1 MKQRKSYKSGFPVG
15 AGNDVGEVE
24 FFSCLFKFFRINQQ
38 DCTSF
43 PRKWESAV
51 TDILALDYHE
61 GLALSRISYNINT
74 EKLSAII
81 KIN

>member
-1 MKQRKSYKSGFPVG
+1 MKQLKNYKSGFPVG
-15 AGNDVGEVE
+15 AGNDVGEFE

-51 TDILALDYHE
+51 VDMLSLVYYADLAL
-61 GLALSRISYNINT
+61 GKTSYNIN
-74 EKLSAII
+74 KARLSATI
-81 KIN
+81 KI